1 MPSSTHPEQ
10 SLLMWDATSSE
21 LTLTLMFYLA
31 LVFVTISLLYTIWSY
46 YKMFGRLMKALL
58 KTTKLIILR
67 RNNMLYVIWVVGVLA
82 AVMVSAKLTIG
93 KEKSGKF
100 DE

>member
-1 MPSSTHPEQ
+1 
-10 SLLMWDATSSE
+10 
-21 LTLTLMFYLA
+21 
-31 LVFVTISLLYTIWSY
+31 
-46 YKMFGRLMKALL
+46 MKALL
-58 KTTKLIILR
+58 KTTKTHYTKEKQ
-67 RNNMLYVIWVVGVLA
+67 YVICNLVVGVLA